1 MQRQES
7 DIVKTVYTGDV
18 ETFRRV
24 IKTCPV
30 PIVIAGGPKANT
42 NEEIIEMCV
51 GAMKAGA
58 KGVTFG
64 RNVFQH
70 QNPPAI
76 VNALYKLIVKGI
88 SRKEV
93 LRESAKHKEERSYN

>member
-1 MQRQES
+1 
-7 DIVKTVYTGDV
+7 
-18 ETFRRV
+18 
-24 IKTCPV
+24 
-30 PIVIAGGPKANT
+30 
-42 NEEIIEMCV
+42 V

-64 RNVFQH
+64 RNIFQH

-76 VNALYKLIVKGI
+76 VNALYKVIVRGI

-93 LRESAKHKEERSYN
+93 LRELAKYKKERSYN